1 MSLNSISGQFRN
13 TILNLNLQSPPD
25 IVTGLVNLTNSVTVS
40 AYLDSL
46 GQDAVV
52 NNFSVQNPGDVDTAA
67 IPTRAANLNRTLNT
81 PTDINAGINNLTA
94 NQQYVASFIGG
105 RGAITTINDFANT
118 NPGDVLTE
126 AINPRIL
133 DLGKNLN
140 TPADITAGVNDL
152 TPNAQFAAQYLSGRG
167 AFSVI
172 NDFNVVNPGDVL
184 TDAIAPRNLDLAK
197 NLNTPTDITAGVND
211 LTPNAQ
217 FAAQY
222 LSGRGSF
229 SVINDFNVTNPG
241 DVLTDAIAPRNL
253 DFSRNLNTPT
263 DITAGVNDLTPNAA
277 LAAQY
282 LSGRGSFSVIN
293 DFVVANP
300 GDVLTDAVSPR
311 NLNFAQTLNTPTDIT
326 AGVQNLTPNST
337 LAAQYLSG
345 RGAFAPINTTPNINP
360 GDVITDAVAPRNL
373 NFNRTLNTPTD
384 ITAGVNNLSGAFAAQ
399 YLSGRGAFSVINDYI
414 NVNPGNVQTDAVAPR
429 NLNFNRTLNTPI
441 DITAGLNNLS
451 GSFAAQYLAG
461 RGLDTVINDFAN
473 LNPGNV
479 VVQSLAPRLLNLNRN
494 LNTPTDITA
503 GLLNLSGSFAA
514 QYLAGRGTNTI
525 INDFQVINPGDV
537 STQALAPRALNLSMT
552 LNTPIDITSGISTLT
567 PNASLAAQY
576 LSGRGLDTIINTYAN
591 VNPGNVTT
599 IANPLRISLFN
610 RNIIKDPQNDATDQ
624 FTTANPGT
632 VAIGADTIINDYTV
646 LNQNELIP
654 FGQPWADSNIRNRYQ
669 AELAELVSGT
679 SDLFLNNDPNT
690 PQNPYLTED
699 KLNNADPT
707 QLVLGDF
714 LNLPTASTP
723 LSALLGADLNVANLI
738 TGPGLKNDTLL
749 AQIGALELK
758 FHLEARIAA
767 KLAQEALG
775 LTTIDDMVTNPLKII
790 EAIKNPSSIL
800 ERGDADIT
808 TFKGALGKVAS
819 FLSDVGGL
827 GGLTSA
833 FFEDDSV
840 VLRPTC
846 FSDSEYSTYDI
857 DKKLD
862 ERDISRIEE
871 TGRGQRFPMFLNLGI
886 NKYTP
891 EFVSKLDR
899 SNKRLLEGLA
909 KSQTGNETIAF
920 KTYISGGKNG
930 IFYLLQD
937 KNGLQVKTNAE
948 LTRAITFDPITN
960 RENAFS
966 EPGVENVSKYS
977 SIQTSFVWRG
987 TTRETFLDFENQQT
1001 SLDNWDT
1008 RIKDV
1013 DTLSKTKAFR
1023 DCSILDVTQT
1033 LLESGIENRAIR
1045 AIDQTKTK
1053 FTDGYNFSPKGSG
1066 VITPYRQERR
1076 NKKDELTGYRYLVPG
1091 LDAAGNRDDERM
1103 YNEVELCRTW
1113 TKAKPFTKITDLIRW
1128 KELHR
1133 KERNSVLDRYGNL
1146 NIHPSPLNVNEG
1158 YGRLGDGLGDAVVEA
1173 FGEKRARKYM
1183 FSIENLAWR
1192 ESRLFTDLP
1201 ACEKGANGGRIMW
1214 FPPYNIR
1221 FTDDTTT
1228 NWTAHQFLGRPEPIY
1243 TYNNTERSG
1252 TLSWDIVVDHPTIL
1266 NLLVSKEFASLTDG
1280 EVDEL
1285 LAAFWAGCLEYD
1297 VFELARI
1304 WGVFSESDIEYF
1316 QKVIEDLDIRLPNE
1330 VIRSKVRSSGVNNDK
1345 RVEIE
1350 TDDEEAPSI
1359 PQFNLFFENDIP
1371 LPKKSYKVKPFTVE
1385 PYDVYFQ
1392 TYTDLANG
1400 INIDKNSEY
1409 QEEEVY
1415 GSTKAS
1421 NLANKQWIRYDK
1433 TIGKQ
1438 MPPESNYFFAKDRTA
1453 YPAKNYGYEQQV
1465 EALKTSDYSAEKYS
1479 LTKNHNLTIEM
1490 VAHASPSAPG
1500 RTIQEI
1506 EKYNN
1511 KLASRRF
1518 VSVVKWFI
1526 PKVLSND
1533 TIKCYNVSDGLEITP
1548 DNINNI
1554 FVNGLEDTNTIT
1566 ILRGDVNEPTKR
1578 QTIVLNVTA
1587 AVGLTNDDVFPTD
1600 PPSTPTQIEY
1610 KDLFGAPKIFKVDGE
1625 DIQYYEIPYQNK
1637 IYYMVK
1643 TYNEYDKVA
1652 GKFKPNGTLVS
1663 NDLIGTSIAIRVLSN
1678 GAEVKQIYRREA
1690 DVICGN
1696 LSSQA
1701 SYARRVEINSVLAP
1715 KEIPIIRTIPPNP
1728 DPPREIE
1735 ERFVSTNITKREIA
1749 QRILNKLLTEC
1760 DYFEYL
1766 SQEAPIVYDS
1776 LKSKLKYFTPAFHS
1790 MTPEGL
1796 NTRLTFLQQC
1806 MRPGE
1811 TITKNQGEGNCDAKN
1826 TAFGKPPVCVLRIG
1840 DFYHTKIV
1848 INNLNIS
1855 YDPLVWDLN
1864 PEGIGVQPM
1873 LAKVNLSFKYI
1884 GGQGL
1889 RRYVDQLQN
1898 ALSFNYYA
1906 NADVYD
1912 ERTFANTDRRERDL
1926 INLEQDFFAQNTLDL
1941 IPIVAQARLITP
1953 TTEFLPVPVGTI
1965 GIISQRLLPKLAGG
1979 TYYNY
1984 LVSAT
1989 PFSPT
1994 TDYPAEA
2001 CVIYQGQY
2009 YVRKVT
2015 KYPASGPTL
2024 PTDTNTWSI
2033 VDHSNFGE
2041 FAFRQEYGR
2050 YYISQYDIQYDG
2062 MFGELYKTFGEYIYA
2077 LTGEKENVSDANER
2091 YRTLTDILRKKNYS
2105 KSLPTTGTTIS
2116 DIISSISGNTIP
2128 LGSFSGLTF
2137 YETFRNISDDKR
2149 YTELGDIFKNHPL
2162 FLSKNNNKP
2171 EQFEALKL
2179 NLHPQEYMFKVGD
2192 GLGLP
2197 YNFTGLTGATNNG
2210 RSTKYF
2216 QGSFTNG
2223 YTNFFDGVSET
2234 GGIFFKEVAGS
2245 QKIFDSIMDNF
2256 AAEFRTKIRLNILP
2270 IWDKKYDTNLNTFN
2284 SFNTKLD
2291 DVHRIMFRTYLLNL
2305 FESYYSGFKSDAE
2318 TLTNSINDKVAKM
2331 SVILAGL
2338 SLPLYGYDAKY
2349 TQDGKAQLYE
2359 IVPNAKK
2366 IKTPATDPKMFG
2378 YNPYDQYKK
2387 LNISGGEIINHSDVK
2402 TIFQNT
2408 STGTWDG
2415 ISTPSLIDYVGL
2427 GNGLYF
2433 FKQLV
2438 NEVSVGSTINS
2449 PIFSDTSAVINEY
2462 VRNMEF
2468 LQKVFGY
2475 DTIDDLPN
2483 QYNFK
2488 NYLPKSKVFSNAGPG
2503 SYNYY
2508 FETPFSFNPTEFG
2521 TSSSA
2526 RDLETTGDNLVTRLA
2541 DGSIAN
2547 TANNSFGVGNYE
2559 MKYTWE
2565 KLNYEMLE
2573 FSNKT
2578 LDLMLS
2584 DELETKLNDVDF
2596 TYTPSLEFDMQLTG
2610 LTGTTAITPT
2620 TGATTGVTTG
2630 VTTGST
2636 TDNTLASLL
2645 FYYGDNKKP
2654 NRLLNPVNYY
2664 LFNKDNPN
2672 ITGTDLETILDTLN
2686 NLLKYDFTINEFFI
2700 NALPDNN
2707 ILALTGDTTDGK
2719 SVDLIKLSAMHE
2731 LIFMEFMVKINADKN
2746 IHIEALKTQFLESIA
2761 VPANIKNK
2769 PKKVEKYIEQR
2780 TKAIESTI
2788 KDVFNLFGNFVSEFD
2803 SAVSDLFFY
2812 NLDVRNNTVKKI
2824 NKNVF
2829 EGPENDY
2836 LNLTPEEIKNKLMKG
2851 GVEDYTL
2858 TMRETSKLDNT
2869 IVRNLKL
2876 FTKYKSDPIIN
2887 ISSALEA
2894 ETETKN
2900 ETTQLAQLYPEF
2912 YQ

>member
-52 NNFSVQNPGDVDTAA
+52 NNFSVQNPGDVDTAGNPA
-67 IPTRAANLNRTLNT
+67 RTANLNRTLNT
-81 PTDINAGINNLTA
+81 PTDITTGINDLTV
-94 NQQYVASFIGG
+94 NQQYVASFISG
-105 RGAITTINDFANT
+105 RGSITTINDYANT

-126 AINPRIL
+126 ATNPRIL

-140 TPADITAGVNDL
+140 TPVDITAGVNDL

-172 NDFNVVNPGDVL
+172 NDFNVINPGDVL
-184 TDAIAPRNLDLAK
+184 TDAVAPRLLDLNK
-197 NLNTPTDITAGVND
+197 NLNTPTDITAGVQN

-222 LSGRGSF
+222 LAGRGSF
-229 SVINDFNVTNPG
+229 SVINDFNVLNPG

-293 DFVVANP
+293 DFVVNNP

-326 AGVQNLTPNST
+326 AGIQDLTPNST
-337 LAAQYLSG
+337 FAAQYLSG

-360 GDVITDAVAPRNL
+360 GDVITDAIAPRNL

-384 ITAGVNNLSGAFAAQ
+384 ITAGLNNLSGAFAAQ
-399 YLSGRGAFSVINDYI
+399 YLGGRGAFSVINDFV
-414 NVNPGNVQTDAVAPR
+414 NVNPGNVQTDAIAPR
-429 NLNFNRTLNTPI
+429 TLNFNRTLNTPT
-441 DITAGLNNLS
+441 DITAGLNDLS
-451 GSFAAQYLAG
+451 GSFAAQYLSG
-461 RGLDTVINDFAN
+461 RGLDTIINDFTN
-473 LNPGNV
+473 VNPGNV
-479 VVQSLAPRLLNLNRN
+479 VAQSLAPRTLNLNRN
-494 LNTPTDITA
+494 LNTPIDITA

-514 QYLAGRGTNTI
+514 QYLAGRGTDTI
-525 INDFQVINPGDV
+525 INDFNVLNPGDV
-537 STQALAPRALNLSMT
+537 ASQALAPRALNLSMT
-552 LNTPIDITSGISTLT
+552 LNTPIDITSGITDLT
-567 PNASLAAQY
+567 PNGSLAAQY
-576 LSGRGLDTIINTYAN
+576 LAGRGIDTVINTYAN
-591 VNPGNVTT
+591 INPGNVTT

-610 RNIIKDPQNDATDQ
+610 RNIVKDPLTDATDQ
-624 FTTANPGT
+624 FTVANPGT
-632 VAIGADTIINDYTV
+632 VAIGADTIINNFTI
-646 LNQNELIP
+646 LNQSELTP
-654 FGQPWADSNIRNRYQ
+654 FNQQWVDSNIRNRYQ

-699 KLNNADPT
+699 KLNGADPA

-714 LNLPTASTP
+714 LNTPTASTP
-723 LSALLGADLNVANLI
+723 LSALLGADLNVANLL

-758 FHLEARIAA
+758 FHLEARLAA

-775 LTTIDDMVTNPLKII
+775 LTTIDDMLTNPLKIA
-790 EAIKNPSSIL
+790 EFIKNPSSIL

-808 TFKGALGKVAS
+808 TFKGGLGKLAS
-819 FLSDVGGL
+819 FISDVSGL

-833 FFEDDSV
+833 FFSDDSV

-846 FSDSEYSTYDI
+846 FSESEFGTYDI

-862 ERDISRIEE
+862 ERDINRIEE
-871 TGRGQRFPMFLNLGI
+871 TGRGQRYAMFLNLGI
-886 NKYTP
+886 NKYMP
-891 EFVSKLDR
+891 EFATKLDN
-899 SNKRLLEGLA
+899 SNRKLLEGLA
-909 KSQTGNETIAF
+909 KSQTGNEDIAF
-920 KTYISGGKNG
+920 KTYISGGNNG

-937 KNGLQVKTNAE
+937 RNGLQVKANTE
-948 LTRAITFDPITN
+948 LTRAIRFDQLTG
-960 RENAFS
+960 RENAFE
-966 EPGVENVSKYS
+966 EPGVETVSKYS
-977 SIQTSFVWRG
+977 SVQTSFVWRG
-987 TTRETFLDFENQQT
+987 TTRETFLDPINLET
-1001 SLDNWDT
+1001 LTDDWDG
-1008 RIKDV
+1008 RIKDK
-1013 DTLSKTKAFR
+1013 DTLSTTKAFR

-1033 LLESGIENRAIR
+1033 LLESGVENRAIR

-1066 VITPYRQERR
+1066 VITPYRKERR
-1076 NKKDELTGYRYLVPG
+1076 NKKDELTGYQYLVPG
-1091 LDAAGNRDDERM
+1091 LDAAGKRDDERM

-1192 ESRLFTDLP
+1192 EAKLFADLP
-1201 ACEKGANGGRIMW
+1201 PCEKGSNGGRIMW

-1297 VFELARI
+1297 IFELARI

-1316 QKVIEDLDIRLPNE
+1316 QKVIEDLDVRLPNE
-1330 VIRSKVRSSGVNNDK
+1330 TIRKKIKSSGNNNDK

-1350 TDDEEAPSI
+1350 TEDKAAPSI

-1371 LPKKSYKVKPFTVE
+1371 LPKKSYKAKTFTVE
-1385 PYDVYFQ
+1385 PYDTYFQ
-1392 TYTDLANG
+1392 IYTDLANG

-1409 QEEEVY
+1409 QEEAAVGNTS
-1415 GSTKAS
+1415 GSG
-1421 NLANKQWIRYDK
+1421 LQNKNWIRYDK
-1433 TIGKQ
+1433 TIGNK
-1438 MPPESNYFFAKDRTA
+1438 MPPENNYFFAKDRNT
-1453 YPAKNYGYEQQV
+1453 YPLKSYGYEQQV
-1465 EALKTSDYSAEKYS
+1465 DALKTSDYSANNYAV
-1479 LTKNHNLTIEM
+1479 TKDHNLTIDM

-1500 RTIQEI
+1500 RSLDEIQ
-1506 EKYNN
+1506 KYNN

-1533 TIKCYNVSDGLEITP
+1533 TIKCYNVNDGIEITP
-1548 DNINNI
+1548 ETIENLFI
-1554 FVNGLEDTNTIT
+1554 NGLEDTNTIT
-1566 ILRGDVNEPTKR
+1566 VLRGDINEPNRR

-1600 PPSTPTQIEY
+1600 PPSSATSAEY
-1610 KDLFGAPKIFKVDGE
+1610 AELFGMPKIFKVGGE
-1625 DIQYYEIPYQNK
+1625 DIQYYEIPYENK

-1663 NDLIGTSIAIRVLSN
+1663 NDLIGTSIAVRVDAA
-1678 GAEVKQIYRREA
+1678 GKAKQIYRRQA
-1690 DVICGN
+1690 DVVCGN

-1715 KEIPIIRTIPPNP
+1715 QEIPIIKVTPPNP
-1728 DPPREIE
+1728 DIPREIE
-1735 ERFVSTNITKREIA
+1735 EKFVSTNVTKREIA

-1766 SQEAPIVYDS
+1766 SQETPILYES

-1806 MRPGE
+1806 MRPGD
-1811 TITKNQGEGNCDAKN
+1811 TITKNQGESNCDAKN
-1826 TAFGKPPVCVLRIG
+1826 TAFGRPPVCVLRIG
-1840 DFYHTKIV
+1840 DFYHTKII
-1848 INNLNIS
+1848 INSLNIS

-1873 LAKVNLSFKYI
+1873 LAKINLSFKYI

-1926 INLEQDFFAQNTLDL
+1926 INLEQDFFAQNSLDL
-1941 IPIVAQARLITP
+1941 IPIVAQAKLITP

-1984 LVSAT
+1984 LVAAT
-1989 PFSPT
+1989 TFNPA

-2015 KYPASGPTL
+2015 KYPATGPTL

-2041 FAFRQEYGR
+2041 FAFREEYGR
-2050 YYISQYDIQYDG
+2050 YYINQFDIQYDG

-2077 LTGEKENVSDANER
+2077 LTGENESGIT
-2091 YRTLTDILRKKNYS
+2091 YKNEKYKILSDILRKKNYS
-2105 KSLPTTGTTIS
+2105 KALPTTGSTIS
-2116 DIISSISGNTIP
+2116 DVISSISGNTIP
-2128 LGSFSGLTF
+2128 LGAFSGLTY
-2137 YETFRNISDDKR
+2137 YETFSSVAEDKR
-2149 YTELGDIFKNHPL
+2149 YLELGDIFQKHPF
-2162 FLSKNNNKP
+2162 FLSKNNNKR
-2171 EQFEALKL
+2171 ENFESLKL

-2192 GLGLP
+2192 GFGLP
-2197 YNFTGLTGATNNG
+2197 YNFGPLTGATNNG

-2223 YTNFFDGVSET
+2223 YTNYFDGVSET
-2234 GGIFFKEVAGS
+2234 GGIFFKESAKS
-2245 QKIFDSIMDNF
+2245 QKIYESIMDNF
-2256 AAEFRTKIRLNILP
+2256 ALEFKTKIRLNLLP

-2284 SFNTKLD
+2284 GFNNKLD
-2291 DVHRIMFRTYLLNL
+2291 DVHRIIFRTYLSNL
-2305 FESYYSGFKSDAE
+2305 FESYYSGLKSNDE
-2318 TLTNSINDKVAKM
+2318 GLTNELNDKIAKM
-2331 SVILAGL
+2331 GVILAGL

-2366 IKTPATDPKMFG
+2366 VKTPVTDAKIFG

-2387 LNISGGEIINHSDVK
+2387 LNISGGEIINFSDIK
-2402 TIFQNT
+2402 TLYTNT
-2408 STGTWDG
+2408 NNNWDG
-2415 ISTPSLIDYVGL
+2415 NTTPTLMDYIGL

-2438 NEVSVGSTINS
+2438 NSQG
-2449 PIFSDTSAVINEY
+2449 SDTSVVMTEY
-2462 VRNMEF
+2462 ARNMEF

-2475 DTIDDLPN
+2475 STIDELPN
-2483 QYNFK
+2483 QYSFN
-2488 NYLPKSKVFSNAGPG
+2488 NYLPKSKVFSDLAPG

-2508 FETPFSFNPTEFG
+2508 FETPFSFNPNEFG
-2521 TSSSA
+2521 TTPSA
-2526 RDLETTGDNLVTRLA
+2526 RSLETTADNLVTRLS
-2541 DGSIAN
+2541 DGAIAN
-2547 TANNSFGVGNYE
+2547 TANNSFSEANYE

-2573 FSNKT
+2573 FSNRT

-2584 DELETKLNDVDF
+2584 DDLETKLNDVDF
-2596 TYTPSLEFDMQLTG
+2596 TYTPSLSFDTQLNGITGTTVVTG
-2610 LTGTTAITPT
+2610 LTS
-2620 TGATTGVTTG
+2620 GATIQ
-2630 VTTGST
+2630 
-2636 TDNTLASLL
+2636 NTL

-2654 NRLLNPVNYY
+2654 NSLLTDVNYY
-2664 LFNKDNPN
+2664 LFNQDNPN
-2672 ITGTDLETILDTLN
+2672 ITGTDLVVILTKLN
-2686 NLLKYDFTINEFFI
+2686 EILKYDFTINESFI
-2700 NALPDNN
+2700 SSLPDRS
-2707 ILALTGDTTDGK
+2707 IASLSGDTTNGD

-2731 LIFMEFMVKINADKN
+2731 LIFMEFMVELNDNKN
-2746 IHIEALKTQFLESIA
+2746 IHIENLKKSFLESIS
-2761 VPANIKNK
+2761 VPANIKDK
-2769 PKKVEKYIEQR
+2769 PKKLEAYITQR
-2780 TKAIESTI
+2780 TKEIEGVV
-2788 KDVFNLFGNFVSEFD
+2788 KDIFNLISSFVTEFD
-2803 SAVSDLFFY
+2803 STIMDLYLY
-2812 NLDVRNNTVKKI
+2812 NMDIKTSTIKKI

-2829 EGPENDY
+2829 AGPENDY
-2836 LNLTPEEIKNKLMKG
+2836 LMSSDEIKNKLMKG
-2851 GVEDYTL
+2851 GPEDYTL

-2887 ISSALEA
+2887 ITSALEA
-2894 ETETKN
+2894 ETEPKAT
-2900 ETTQLAQLYPEF
+2900 TTQLAQLYPEF
-2912 YQ
+2912 YK

>member
-46 GQDAVV
+46 GQDAVI
-52 NNFSVQNPGDVDTAA
+52 NNFSVQNPGDVDTAG
-67 IPTRAANLNRTLNT
+67 IPARTANLNRTLNT
-81 PTDINAGINNLTA
+81 PTDINAGITNLTV

-105 RGAITTINDFANT
+105 RGAVTAINDFVNV

-126 AINPRIL
+126 A
-133 DLGKNLN
+133 
-140 TPADITAGVNDL
+140 V
-152 TPNAQFAAQYLSGRG
+152 
-167 AFSVI
+167 
-172 NDFNVVNPGDVL
+172 
-184 TDAIAPRNLDLAK
+184 APRNLDLAK
-197 NLNTPTDITAGVND
+197 NLNTPTDITAGVQD

-229 SVINDFNVTNPG
+229 SVINDFNVINPG

-293 DFVVANP
+293 DFVVTNP
-300 GDVLTDAVSPR
+300 GDVLTDAISPR

-326 AGVQNLTPNST
+326 AGVQDLTPNST

-345 RGAFAPINTTPNINP
+345 RGTFAPINTSPNINP
-360 GDVITDAVAPRNL
+360 GNVLTDAVAPRNL

-384 ITAGVNNLSGAFAAQ
+384 ITTGLNDLSGAYAAQ
-399 YLSGRGAFSVINDYI
+399 YLSGRGAFTVINDYL

-429 NLNFNRTLNTPI
+429 NLNFNRTLNTPT
-441 DITAGLNNLS
+441 DITAGLTNLSGAFAAQYLSGRGLDTVINDFTNINPGDVVAQALAPRTLNLNRNLNTPTDITSGLLNLS

-461 RGLDTVINDFAN
+461 RGLDT
-473 LNPGNV
+473 
-479 VVQSLAPRLLNLNRN
+479 
-494 LNTPTDITA
+494 
-503 GLLNLSGSFAA
+503 
-514 QYLAGRGTNTI
+514 I
-525 INDFQVINPGDV
+525 INDFQVLNPGDV

-576 LSGRGLDTIINTYAN
+576 LAGRGIDTVINTYAN

-610 RNIIKDPQNDATDQ
+610 RNIIKDPLNDATDQ
-624 FTTANPGT
+624 FTSANPGT
-632 VAIGADTIINDYTV
+632 VAIGADTIINDYTI
-646 LNQNELIP
+646 LNQNELAP
-654 FGQPWADSNIRNRYQ
+654 FNQQWADSNVRNRYQ

-707 QLVLGDF
+707 QLVMGDF

-723 LSALLGADLNVANLI
+723 LSALLGADLNVANLL

-767 KLAQEALG
+767 KLAQEVLG
-775 LTTIDDMVTNPLKII
+775 LTTLDDMVTNPLKII

-833 FFEDDSV
+833 FFEDDSI
-840 VLRPTC
+840 VLRPMG
-846 FSDSEYSTYDI
+846 FSESEYALYDI
-857 DKKLD
+857 DKKIE

-909 KSQTGNETIAF
+909 KTQTGKENIAF
-920 KTYISGGKNG
+920 KTYISGGSNG

-937 KNGLQVKTNAE
+937 KNGLQVKANTE
-948 LTRAITFDPITN
+948 LTDAIIGGYEINQKGEPIY
-960 RENAFS
+960 NAKLYS
-966 EPGVENVSKYS
+966 EPGVENVSKYGS
-977 SIQTSFVWRG
+977 VQTSFVWRG
-987 TTRETFLDFENQQT
+987 GSRESFLDFENQQT
-1001 SLDNWDT
+1001 SLDNWDA

-1013 DTLSKTKAFR
+1013 GSLSNTKRFR
-1023 DCSILDVTQT
+1023 DSSILEVTQK
-1033 LLESGIENRAIR
+1033 LLESGVENRAIR
-1045 AIDQTKTK
+1045 SIDQTKTK
-1053 FTDGYNFSPKGSG
+1053 FTDGYHFASKSSG

-1076 NKKDELTGYRYLVPG
+1076 NKDEELIGYNYLVPG
-1091 LDAAGNRDDERM
+1091 LDAAGNRNDERM

-1297 VFELARI
+1297 IFELARI

-1316 QKVIEDLDIRLPNE
+1316 QKVISDLDIRLPNE
-1330 VIRSKVRSSGVNNDK
+1330 KIRKNIQSSGINNDT

-1350 TDDEEAPSI
+1350 TDDEEAPAI

-1371 LPKKSYKVKPFTVE
+1371 LPSSSYKTKTFTVE
-1385 PYDVYFQ
+1385 PYDTYFGI
-1392 TYTDLANG
+1392 YSDLARG
-1400 INIDKNSEY
+1400 ININKNSEY
-1409 QEEEVY
+1409 QEVAVG
-1415 GSTKAS
+1415 GSS
-1421 NLANKQWIRYDK
+1421 VINKSWIRYDK
-1433 TIGKQ
+1433 TIGEK
-1438 MPPESNYFFAKDRTA
+1438 MPPENNYFFAKDRAA
-1453 YPAKNYGYEQQV
+1453 YPAKNYGYEEQV
-1465 EALKTSDYSAEKYS
+1465 NSLQVSDYSAEKYA
-1479 LTKNHNLTIEM
+1479 LTKNHNLTIDM

-1500 RTIQEI
+1500 RSLSEI
-1506 EKYNN
+1506 EAYNN
-1511 KLASRRF
+1511 KLSSRRF

-1533 TIKCYNVSDGLEITP
+1533 TIKCYNVNDGLEITS
-1548 DNINNI
+1548 DNINSL
-1554 FVNGLEDTNTIT
+1554 FVNGLENTNTIT
-1566 ILRGDVNEPTKR
+1566 ILRGDVNEPTRR
-1578 QTIVLNVTA
+1578 QTIVLNITS

-1600 PPSTPTQIEY
+1600 PPQTETQIEY
-1610 KDLFGAPKIFKVDGE
+1610 ANLFGLPKIFNVGTE
-1625 DIQYYEIPYQNK
+1625 AIQYYEIPYENK

-1643 TYNEYDKVA
+1643 TLNEFDKIK

-1663 NDLIGTSIAIRVLSN
+1663 NDLIGTSICVRVDAN
-1678 GAEVKQIYRREA
+1678 GKAQQVGRRQA
-1690 DVICGN
+1690 DIICGN

-1715 KEIPIIRTIPPNP
+1715 REIPIIRVIPPDP
-1728 DPPREIE
+1728 TPPRQLE
-1735 ERFVSTNITKREIA
+1735 EKFVSTNVTKREIA

-1766 SQEAPIVYDS
+1766 SKETPVLYDS

-1926 INLEQDFFAQNTLDL
+1926 INLEQDFFAQNSLDL
-1941 IPIVAQARLITP
+1941 IPIVAKANLITP
-1953 TTEFLPVPVGTI
+1953 STEQLPIPAGTI

-1984 LVSAT
+1984 LVAAT
-1989 PFSPT
+1989 TFNPVT
-1994 TDYPAEA
+1994 EYPAEA

-2015 KYPASGPTL
+2015 EYPASGPTL

-2050 YYISQYDIQYDG
+2050 YYISQYDVQYDG

-2077 LTGEKENVSDANER
+2077 LTGSKENISDINEK

-2105 KSLPTTGTTIS
+2105 KALPTTGVTIS
-2116 DIISSISGNTIP
+2116 DVISTVSGNTIP
-2128 LGSFSGLTF
+2128 LGAFSGLTF
-2137 YETFRNISDDKR
+2137 YETFRNIAIDKR
-2149 YTELGDIFKNHPL
+2149 YIELGNIFKEHSF

-2197 YNFTGLTGATNNG
+2197 YNFTALTGATNNG

-2223 YTNFFDGVSET
+2223 YTNYFDGSTET
-2234 GGIFFKEVAGS
+2234 GGIFFKEVGGS
-2245 QKIFDSIMDNF
+2245 DKIFNSIMDNF
-2256 AAEFRTKIRLNILP
+2256 ASEFRTKIRLNILP
-2270 IWDKKYDTNLNTFN
+2270 IWDKKYDTNLNTYN

-2291 DVHRIMFRTYLLNL
+2291 DAHRIMFRTYLLNQ
-2305 FESYYSGFKSDAE
+2305 FDSYYSGFKVDGE
-2318 TLTNSINDKVAKM
+2318 NLTNGIDDKVAKM

-2359 IVPNAKK
+2359 IVPNGKK
-2366 IKTPATDPKMFG
+2366 LATKITDAKMFG

-2387 LNISGGEIINHSDVK
+2387 LNISGGEIINFSDVK
-2402 TIFQNT
+2402 TIFQ
-2408 STGTWDG
+2408 STTPTGGVWDG
-2415 ISTPSLIDYVGL
+2415 NSTPTLLDYIGL

-2438 NEVSVGSTINS
+2438 NTVSVGSTITS
-2449 PIFSDTSAVINEY
+2449 PIFNDESPVINEY

-2468 LQKVFGY
+2468 LQKDYGY
-2475 DTIDDLPN
+2475 QTLDELPN
-2483 QYNFK
+2483 QYDFK
-2488 NYLPKSKVFSNAGPG
+2488 NFLPKAKVFSTENPG
-2503 SYNYY
+2503 TYNYY

-2521 TSSSA
+2521 TTPSA

-2547 TANNSFGVGNYE
+2547 TANNSFSGADYE

-2596 TYTPSLEFDMQLTG
+2596 TYTPSLDFDMQLTG
-2610 LTGTTAITPT
+2610 LTGTTAIGSVS
-2620 TGATTGVTTG
+2620 GATTG
-2630 VTTGST
+2630 
-2636 TDNTLASLL
+2636 DTLPKLL

-2654 NRLLNPVNYY
+2654 NKLLTSVNYY
-2664 LFNKDNPN
+2664 LFNEDNPN
-2672 ITGTDLETILDTLN
+2672 NTGTDLQTILGNLN

-2719 SVDLIKLSAMHE
+2719 SVDVIKLSAMHE
-2731 LIFMEFMVKINADKN
+2731 LIFMEFIVKLNNDKN
-2746 IHIEALKTQFLESIA
+2746 IHIEALKNQFLESIS
-2761 VPANIKNK
+2761 VPANIKSR
-2769 PKKVEKYIEQR
+2769 PKKLDAYIQKR
-2780 TKAIESTI
+2780 SKDIESTI
-2788 KDVFNLFGNFVSEFD
+2788 KDVFNLFSNFVLEFE
-2803 SAVSDLFFY
+2803 SGVSDLYFY
-2812 NLDVRNNTVKKI
+2812 NLDVKGNTIKKI
-2824 NKNVF
+2824 NKNIF
-2829 EGPENDY
+2829 DGPENDY
-2836 LNLTPEEIKNKLMKG
+2836 LNLTTDEIKNKLMKG
-2851 GVEDYTL
+2851 GAQDYTL

-2894 ETETKN
+2894 ETEKKAEITKIA
-2900 ETTQLAQLYPEF
+2900 ELYPDF
-2912 YQ
+2912 YPEYFNK

>member
-105 RGAITTINDFANT
+105 RGAVTTINDFANT

-126 AINPRIL
+126 AVSPRIL

-184 TDAIAPRNLDLAK
+184 TDAVAPRNLDLAK
-197 NLNTPTDITAGVND
+197 NLNTPTDITAGVQD

-241 DVLTDAIAPRNL
+241 DVLTDAVAPRNL

-282 LSGRGSFSVIN
+282 LSGRGSFSIIN
-293 DFVVANP
+293 DFVVINP
-300 GDVLTDAVSPR
+300 GDVITDAVAPR
-311 NLNFAQTLNTPTDIT
+311 ILNFAQTLNTPTDIT
-326 AGVQNLTPNST
+326 AGVQDLTPNST

-384 ITAGVNNLSGAFAAQ
+384 ITAGVTNLSGSFAAQ
-399 YLSGRGAFSVINDYI
+399 YLSGRGAFSVINDYV
-414 NVNPGNVQTDAVAPR
+414 NVNPGNVQTDAIAPR
-429 NLNFNRTLNTPI
+429 TLNFNRTLNTPT
-441 DITAGLNNLS
+441 DITAGLNDLS
-451 GSFAAQYLAG
+451 GSFAAQYLSG

-479 VVQSLAPRLLNLNRN
+479 VVQSLAPRTLNLNRN

-514 QYLAGRGTNTI
+514 QYLAGRGLDTI
-525 INDFQVINPGDV
+525 INDFQVLNPGDV

-576 LSGRGLDTIINTYAN
+576 LAGRGLDTVINTYAN

-610 RNIIKDPQNDATDQ
+610 RNIIKDPLNDATDQ
-624 FTTANPGT
+624 FTSANPGT
-632 VAIGADTIINDYTV
+632 VAIGADTIINDYTI
-646 LNQNELIP
+646 LNQNELAP
-654 FGQPWADSNIRNRYQ
+654 FNQQWVDSNVRNRYQ

-723 LSALLGADLNVANLI
+723 LSALLGADLNVSNLL

-767 KLAQEALG
+767 KLAQEVLG
-775 LTTIDDMVTNPLKII
+775 LTTLDDMVTNPLKII
-790 EAIKNPSSIL
+790 EAIKNPSSII
-800 ERGDADIT
+800 ERGNADIT

-846 FSDSEYSTYDI
+846 FSDSEYGTYDI

-871 TGRGQRFPMFLNLGI
+871 TGRAQRFSMFLNLGI

-891 EFVSKLDR
+891 EFVTKLDR
-899 SNKRLLEGLA
+899 SNKRLIEGLA
-909 KSQTGNETIAF
+909 KSQTGNENINF
-920 KTYISGGKNG
+920 KTYISGGRNG

-937 KNGLQVKTNAE
+937 KNGLQVKANTE

-966 EPGVENVSKYS
+966 EPGVENVSKYG
-977 SIQTSFVWRG
+977 SIETSFIWRG
-987 TTRETFLDFENQQT
+987 ESKETRWTIEDGKDGVL
-1001 SLDNWDT
+1001 NWDADLDAD
-1008 RIKDV
+1008 I
-1013 DTLSKTKAFR
+1013 LSKTISSAGRFR
-1023 DCSILDVTQT
+1023 DCSIMDITQT
-1033 LLESGIENRAIR
+1033 LLKSSESNLAIR
-1045 AIDQTKTK
+1045 SIDQTKTK
-1053 FTDGYNFSPKGSG
+1053 FTDGYHFSPKGSG
-1066 VITPYRQERR
+1066 VIGPIKTERK
-1076 NKKDELTGYRYLVPG
+1076 NKKDEVIGYKYLVPG
-1091 LDAAGNRDDERM
+1091 LDTSGKRDDGRM
-1103 YNEVELCRTW
+1103 YNEVTLCRAW

-1146 NIHPSPLNVNEG
+1146 NIHPSALNVNEG

-1280 EVDEL
+1280 EIDEL

-1297 VFELARI
+1297 IFELARI

-1330 VIRSKVRSSGVNNDK
+1330 VIRKKVKSSGVTNDK
-1345 RVEIE
+1345 KVEIE
-1350 TDDEEAPSI
+1350 TDDEEAPAI

-1371 LPKKSYKVKPFTVE
+1371 LPKKSYKAKPFTVE
-1385 PYDVYFQ
+1385 PYDTYFQ
-1392 TYTDLANG
+1392 IYTDLARG
-1400 INIDKNSEY
+1400 ININKNSEY
-1409 QEEEVY
+1409 QEEAAVGNTS
-1415 GSTKAS
+1415 GSG
-1421 NLANKQWIRYDK
+1421 LQDKQWIRYDR
-1433 TIGKQ
+1433 TIGDK
-1438 MPPESNYFFAKDRTA
+1438 MPPENNYFFAKDRTA
-1453 YPAKNYGYEQQV
+1453 YPAKSYGYEQQV
-1465 EALKTSDYSAEKYS
+1465 DSLKTSDYSAEKYA
-1479 LTKNHNLTIEM
+1479 LTKNHNLTIDM

-1500 RTIQEI
+1500 RSIQEI

-1548 DNINNI
+1548 DNIDSI
-1554 FVNGLEDTNTIT
+1554 FNDFEDTSTIT
-1566 ILRGDVNEPTKR
+1566 ILRGDINEPTKR

-1600 PPSTPTQIEY
+1600 PPSSPSQIEY
-1610 KDLFGAPKIFKVDGE
+1610 ADLFGIPKIFKIDGE
-1625 DIQYYEIPYQNK
+1625 DIQYYEIPYENK

-1652 GKFKPNGTLVS
+1652 GKFKPNGTLIPNS
-1663 NDLIGTSIAIRVLSN
+1663 LIGTSIAIRVSSN

-1690 DVICGN
+1690 DVVCGN

-1715 KEIPIIRTIPPNP
+1715 KEIEIIRTTPPNP
-1728 DPPREIE
+1728 DIPREIE
-1735 ERFVSTNITKREIA
+1735 ERFVSTNVTKREIA

-1766 SQEAPIVYDS
+1766 SEEAPIVYDS

-1926 INLEQDFFAQNTLDL
+1926 INLEQDFFAQNSLDL

-1953 TTEFLPVPVGTI
+1953 TTELLPVPVGTI

-1989 PFSPT
+1989 PFNPVT
-1994 TDYPAEA
+1994 EYPAEA

-2015 KYPASGPTL
+2015 QYPSSGPTL

-2050 YYISQYDIQYDG
+2050 YYISQYDVQYDG
-2062 MFGELYKTFGEYIYA
+2062 MFGELYKTFGEYIWA
-2077 LTGEKENVSDANER
+2077 LTNEKYNDDDQQTEK
-2091 YRTLTDILRKKNYS
+2091 YRTLTDILRKKNYA

-2116 DIISSISGNTIP
+2116 DIISTISGNTIS

-2137 YETFRNISDDKR
+2137 YETFRNIADDKR
-2149 YTELGDIFKNHPL
+2149 YIELGDIFKRHPL

-2197 YNFTGLTGATNNG
+2197 YNFTALTGATNNG

-2245 QKIFDSIMDNF
+2245 QKIFNSIMDNF

-2305 FESYYSGFKSDAE
+2305 FESYYSGFKSEAE
-2318 TLTNSINDKVAKM
+2318 ASTNNLDDKVAKM

-2366 IKTPATDPKMFG
+2366 LKTPVTDAKIFG

-2387 LNISGGEIINHSDVK
+2387 LNISGGEVINFSDVK

-2408 STGTWDG
+2408 SGGWDG
-2415 ISTPSLIDYVGL
+2415 ISSPSLIDYVGL

-2449 PIFSDTSAVINEY
+2449 PTFLDESYVIKEY

-2475 DTIDDLPN
+2475 ETIGDLPN
-2483 QYNFK
+2483 QYDFK
-2488 NYLPKSKVFSNAGPG
+2488 NYLPKSKVFSDANPG

-2521 TSSSA
+2521 TSLSA
-2526 RDLETTGDNLVTRLA
+2526 RDLETTGDNLVTRLS

-2547 TANNSFGVGNYE
+2547 TANNSFSDGNYE

-2596 TYTPSLEFDMQLTG
+2596 TYTPSLDFDMQLTG
-2610 LTGTTAITPT
+2610 LTGTTAITPITGAT
-2620 TGATTGVTTG
+2620 TGATTN
-2630 VTTGST
+2630 
-2636 TDNTLASLL
+2636 NTLSNLL

-2672 ITGTDLETILDTLN
+2672 ITGTDLETILDNLN

-2731 LIFMEFMVKINADKN
+2731 LIFMEFMVKLNTDKN
-2746 IHIEALKTQFLESIA
+2746 IHIEALKTQFLESIS

-2788 KDVFNLFGNFVSEFD
+2788 KEVFNLFSNFVLEFD
-2803 SAVSDLFFY
+2803 SAVNDLFFY
-2812 NLDVRNNTVKKI
+2812 NLEIRDNTVKKI

-2829 EGPENDY
+2829 DGPENIY
-2836 LNLTPEEIKNKLMKG
+2836 LNLAPEEIKKKLMKG
-2851 GVEDYTL
+2851 GAEDYTL

-2900 ETTQLAQLYPEF
+2900 ETTELAQLYPEL